1 MTFLIIIIYAL
12 GVLFNIVGVII
23 SAIDNKEENIV
34 EIQLKIIFSFFSWIF
49 TLALVITYYFM
60 RLCDKIKK

>member
-1 MTFLIIIIYAL
+1 MMTFLIIIIYAL

-34 EIQLKIIFSFFSWIF
+34 EIQLAFDNNDTVFH
-49 TLALVITYYFM
+49 FM
-60 RLCDKIKK
+60 ERNNEFLFKLLNNAK